1 MSRVDGT
8 LREQRGPEEEAVWA
22 QQQQCC
28 RRSAHVHAR
37 HAGRFARQ
45 ASHHGS
51 SQSLRVGVDGVAT
64 GRQLWRRGS
73 GRARSH
79 EALLWSSRSAVR
91 LSSPDGAPRSR
102 SPRRP
107 FRTLSDQPQWLP
119 VVQSRPRPAG
129 NGVAG
134 AMHLRSRD
142 SGCTK
147 DHSTKEAA
155 PERCSG
161 ALPWLSSPTI

>member
-91 LSSPDGAPRSR
+91 LSSPDGAPRSS

-129 NGVAG
+129 TGRQQRRTCG
-134 AMHLRSRD
+134 ARGRGWPWHEGATS
-142 SGCTK
+142 
-147 DHSTKEAA
+147 AA
-155 PERCSG
+155 PVCCPG
-161 ALPWLSSPTI
+161 

>member
-1 MSRVDGT
+1 MGTAAAAVVDGAPTFT
-8 LREQRGPEEEAVWA
+8 LGTLVVSHVKHHITVAASRSESAQTGWPWGGSCGAEAVA
-22 QQQQCC
+22 VHGAM
-28 RRSAHVHAR
+28 RRC
-37 HAGRFARQ
+37 
-45 ASHHGS
+45 
-51 SQSLRVGVDGVAT
+51 
-64 GRQLWRRGS
+64 
-73 GRARSH
+73 
-79 EALLWSSRSAVR
+79 WSSRSTVR

-142 SGCTK
+142 RGCTK
-147 DHSTKEAA
+147 EPQHEGAASAA
-155 PERCSG
+155 PVRCPG
-161 ALPWLSSPTI
+161 